1 MSQAFT
7 SILQFI
13 GRTFSTVRVAVR
25 NAMTNRQDRGVANN
39 AQNNVSFVDL
49 RDEAQIVNR
58 VPKKFGFSDTLQR
71 FIELFSEDNPDAD
84 IAQDKFNIST
94 TNPNGVNYS
103 INTSEFRDMVGR
115 SDGAATVSY
124 THLTLPTILLV

>member
-13 GRTFSTVRVAVR
+13 GRAFSTIRPAER
-25 NAMTNRQDRGVANN
+25 NAMTNRADNGVANN

-58 VPKKFGFSDTLQR
+58 VPKKYGFSDTLQR
-71 FIELFSEDNPDAD
+71 FIELFSDCLLYTSDAAD
-84 IAQDKFNIST
+84 D
-94 TNPNGVNYS
+94 P
-103 INTSEFRDMVGR
+103 
-115 SDGAATVSY
+115 
-124 THLTLPTILLV
+124 

>member
-13 GRTFSTVRVAVR
+13 GRAFSTIRPAER
-25 NAMTNRQDRGVANN
+25 NAMTNRADNGVANN
-39 AQNNVSFVDL
+39 AQNNVSFIDL

-58 VPKKFGFSDTLQR
+58 VPKKYGFSDTLQR

-84 IAQDKFNIST
+84 IAQDKFNISS
-94 TNPNGVNYS
+94 TNPNGVNYNM
-103 INTSEFRDMVGR
+103 NTSEFRDMVGR
-115 SDGAATVSY
+115 SDGAANQSMSGF
-124 THLTLPTILLV
+124 ILSLIHI